1 MIQGKLLVACERSQV
16 VCTAFRAYG
25 IDAYSCD
32 ILPAYGNHPEWH
44 IQGDA
49 IEVAYSGDWSM
60 MIAHP
65 PCTYLSNA
73 GNAWL
78 TLPDGKPNL
87 DRLEKM
93 SAGREFFLKLLNA
106 PIPRVCVE
114 NPKPNAK
121 ANLPPWSQAIQP
133 CYFGDPFTK
142 YTLLWLRA
150 LPGLMATC
158 ICQDVQSWTHIHYS
172 ATIRS
177 KTFEGVAAA
186 MAAQWRGF
194 V

>member
-1 MIQGKLLVACERSQV
+1 MIHGRLLVACERSQV
-16 VCTAFRAYG
+16 VCTAFRVYG
-25 IDAYSCD
+25 IEAYSCD

-73 GNAWL
+73 GNRWL

-87 DRLEKM
+87 DRLAKL
-93 SAGREFFLKLLNA
+93 SAGREFFLKLLYA
-106 PIPRVCVE
+106 PIPRICVE
-114 NPKPNAK
+114 NPKPNAL
-121 ANLPPWSQAIQP
+121 ANLPPPSQSIQP
-133 CYFGDPFTK
+133 YYFGDPFSK
-142 YTLLWLRA
+142 YTLLWLRG
-150 LPGLMATC
+150 LPGLIASC
-158 ICQDVQSWTHIHYS
+158 ICQDVQSWTYIHS
-172 ATIRS
+172 SSTVRS

-186 MAAQWRGF
+186 MASQWRGF